1 MSQEVLHVRRVLMQ
15 KVARELLTMP
25 DGPASVEVILLAQ
38 QSFPCMSDPALACDG
53 RVAMQVHLAGV
64 ETLRSE
70 KDLLALFAARQNRM
84 LGQLKQKMA
93 AASVSGSQAKEVRQ

>member
-1 MSQEVLHVRRVLMQ
+1 V
-15 KVARELLTMP
+15 
-25 DGPASVEVILLAQ
+25 
-38 QSFPCMSDPALACDG
+38 
-53 RVAMQVHLAGV
+53 QVHLAGV

>member
-1 MSQEVLHVRRVLMQ
+1 MHGQFL
-15 KVARELLTMP
+15 
-25 DGPASVEVILLAQ
+25 
-38 QSFPCMSDPALACDG
+38 
-53 RVAMQVHLAGV
+53 QVHLAGV

-93 AASVSGSQAKEVRQ
+93 AASVSGSQAKEVRQQSCCRARFCSQHPYCLCLQQVSQAYSTCRNNLSCG